1 MNSHSVFKD
10 QPKPKQIEK
19 QEGMIL
25 PDKYLMNLRETRN
38 EYIENIPLIRK
49 QLARDN
55 VQFGLMNTI
64 SEELDSQEKQ
74 FETKNVKGSNM
85 DQQFNDYRYN
95 LKEFIQLEK
104 QRNFME
110 RRKMTLTKVQRD
122 QYKVCFGPNK
132 SNSPHRMD
140 WMNQVDKWAR

>member
-1 MNSHSVFKD
+1 MNSHSIFKD

-55 VQFGLMNTI
+55 V
-64 SEELDSQEKQ
+64 
-74 FETKNVKGSNM
+74 
-85 DQQFNDYRYN
+85 
-95 LKEFIQLEK
+95 
-104 QRNFME
+104 
-110 RRKMTLTKVQRD
+110 
-122 QYKVCFGPNK
+122 
-132 SNSPHRMD
+132 
-140 WMNQVDKWAR
+140 